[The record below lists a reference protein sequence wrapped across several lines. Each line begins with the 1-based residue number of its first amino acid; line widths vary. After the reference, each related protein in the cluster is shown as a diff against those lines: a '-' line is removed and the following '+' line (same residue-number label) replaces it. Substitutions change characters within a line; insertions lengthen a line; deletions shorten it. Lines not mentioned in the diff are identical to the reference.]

1 MKNNR
6 KQKAILATIY
16 TLFVVGLL
24 LGTRCESRV
33 HLTTPEKDAQH
44 LAHLAETVHTEADL
58 REVERLASQY
68 EIAYRKSYSG
78 AKALYFKS
86 LYEPILDEAGERR
99 AAFRAEEDYLNEQQ
113 TTLNTTISDL
123 NAAWTVALG
132 SEAEELKKLAENK
145 ILIENMRAE
154 LELLVVAKEEYAE
167 KIIEEGYPQE
177 MLNEIGKMEEEIMS
191 KEAEI
196 AEMEHK
202 NEIIILANKLQLGR
216 ELRIVEEVSTID
228 TEELL

>member
-44 LAHLAETVHTEADL
+44 LAHLAETVHSEADL

-68 EIAYRKSYSG
+68 EIAYRESYSG

-99 AAFRAEEDYLNEQQ
+99 AAFRAEEDYLSEQQ

-132 SEAEELKKLAENK
+132 DEAEELKKLAENNT
-145 ILIENMRAE
+145 LIEAMRAE
-154 LELLVVAKEEYAE
+154 LETLVVAKEEYAE

-177 MLNEIGKMEEEIMS
+177 MLNEIGKMEEEIMT
-191 KEAEI
+191 KESEI
-196 AEMEHK
+196 AKMEHK

-216 ELRIVEEVSTID
+216 DLCIVEQEPTID
-228 TEELL
+228 TEDIL

>member
-99 AAFRAEEDYLNEQQ
+99 AAFRAEEDYLSEQQ

-132 SEAEELKKLAENK
+132 DEAEELKKLAENK
-145 ILIENMRAE
+145 ILIEDMRAE

-216 ELRIVEEVSTID
+216 ELRIVEEEPIID